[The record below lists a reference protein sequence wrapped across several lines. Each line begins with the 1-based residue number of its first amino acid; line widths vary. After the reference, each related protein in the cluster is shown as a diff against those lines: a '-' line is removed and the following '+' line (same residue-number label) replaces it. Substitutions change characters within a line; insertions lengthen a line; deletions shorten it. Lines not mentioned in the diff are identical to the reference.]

1 MLIKN
6 YISQSHNITN
16 MYLIKQLSQY
26 DKKCIYFGE
35 PIKNNIV
42 CDGNFIRLL
51 YSSDTIVLN
60 GVYLEVNL
68 SEPLLEKHYN
78 KRKCVFSTL
87 NNEGLIT
94 KLSDIELNLLN
105 LINMPEKTKHCKLL
119 EQLNSGC
126 VKFICENT
134 QPRKSRLILK
144 ISGIWE
150 TEHDYGLTFKF
161 MVLLNNTN
169 VS

>member
-1 MLIKN
+1 
-6 YISQSHNITN
+6 

-26 DKKCIYFGE
+26 DEKCVYFGE
-35 PIKNNIV
+35 PIKNNVV

-51 YSSDTIVLN
+51 YSSETIVFN
-60 GVYLEVNL
+60 GIYLELNF

-87 NNEGLIT
+87 NNEGIIS
-94 KLSDIELNLLN
+94 KLGEIELNLLN
-105 LINMPEKTKHCKLL
+105 LINLPEKTKHRKLL
-119 EQLNSGC
+119 EQLNNGC
-126 VKFICENT
+126 IKFICET
-134 QPRKSRLILK
+134 TPSPPLQQQQQRKSRIVIK

-161 MVLLNNTN
+161 MVLLNNLP
-169 VS
+169 

>member
-1 MLIKN
+1 
-6 YISQSHNITN
+6 

-26 DKKCIYFGE
+26 DEKCVYFGE

-51 YSSDTIVLN
+51 YSSETIVFN
-60 GVYLEVNL
+60 GIYLELNL

-87 NNEGLIT
+87 NNEGIIS
-94 KLSDIELNLLN
+94 KLGEIELNLLN
-105 LINMPEKTKHCKLL
+105 LINLPEKIKHRKLL

-126 VKFICENT
+126 IKFICET
-134 QPRKSRLILK
+134 IQSPPLQQQQQQRKSRLVIK

-161 MVLLNNTN
+161 MVLLNNLT
-169 VS
+169 